1 MARGQIETR
10 APVGFLGFSVI
21 RLLFAIAIGIGSAR
35 SASMNPVESFVAIG
49 GPNGPLKGTMLSPGP
64 EHGPV
69 VLIIP
74 GSGPTDRDG
83 NSPAGLKAST
93 YKLLAEGLVEHGVTT
108 VRIDKRGLFA
118 SSAGTRDPNAVTIP
132 DYVTDVH
139 GWIERIR
146 QQTGSACVWLLGH
159 SEGGLIAIAAAQ
171 NRQDVCGLVL
181 VAAAGRSMGEVLR
194 DQLKANPANAP
205 LLPQAL
211 PAIDGLEAG
220 KHVDT
225 TNMHPALAALFRPQ
239 VQGFLISAFSYD
251 PAQLLK
257 TFSNKPVL
265 IIQGQRD
272 IQVGEAD
279 ALLLKAADPGATLLL
294 LPDVNHVLKTVTSD
308 NRQSNIATYAD
319 PSLPL
324 APGIVKAI
332 SSFLGGKASE
342 AR

>member
-1 MARGQIETR
+1 MARGQIEKR
-10 APVGFLGFSVI
+10 APARFLGFSVI
-21 RLLFAIAIGIGSAR
+21 RLLFAIGIGIGSAR
-35 SASMNPVESFVAIG
+35 AASMNPVESFVAID

-69 VLIIP
+69 VIIIP

-93 YKLLAEGLVEHGVTT
+93 YKLLAEGLVKHGVTT

-118 SSAGTRDPNAVTIP
+118 SAAGTRDPNAVTIP

-171 NRQDVCGLVL
+171 NRQDVCGLAL

-194 DQLKANPANAP
+194 DRLKANPANVP

-239 VQGFLISAFSYD
+239 VQGFLISAFSYE

-257 TFSNKPVL
+257 NFSKPVL

-279 ALLLKAADPGATLLL
+279 ARLLKAADPGATLLL

-308 NRQSNIATYAD
+308 DRQSNIATYAD